1 MRISKKISVAA
12 LSAALLVS
20 TTQSAS
26 AADLTASGSSFA
38 YKYIVACKAGTGHN
52 ITYSSTGSGT
62 GRTQFAAATTDFGA
76 SDTANA
82 LTSPSS
88 VVGKHMYIPFTGGPI
103 GIVYNN
109 PGITGK
115 TLKLD
120 ATTIAKIFR
129 GSIVAWDDAAIKA
142 LNPTLTLPA
151 KPITV
156 VYRNASSGTSEGFTD
171 YLNKVAPTVWTKV
184 KNSTFTSS
192 APALPRNKKGAANSQ
207 IMVTTVKNTQY
218 SIGYSDIS
226 DASGV
231 KGLAFAQ
238 VKNENGEYLAPSAE
252 TAGKFLDSFT
262 TIASDISGVTV
273 DYTKKVA
280 GGYNLSVFTYAI
292 APLAGGVKTTGDKAA
307 VKAAVTYLI
316 SGCTKGTALGY
327 SALSGDLKTAALAL
341 AAKIG

>member
-12 LSAALLVS
+12 LSAALIVS

-26 AADLTASGSSFA
+26 AADITASGSSFA
-38 YKYIVACKAGTGHN
+38 YKYVVACKAGTGHN

-62 GRTQFAAATTDFGA
+62 GRSQFQAGTTDFGA
-76 SDTANA
+76 SDAATA
-82 LTSPSS
+82 LSGVT
-88 VVGKHMYIPFTGGPI
+88 GKYMYIPFTGGPV
-103 GIVYNN
+103 GILYNN
-109 PGITGK
+109 PAISGK

-120 ATTIAKIFR
+120 ALTLAKIFR

-142 LNPTLTLPA
+142 LNPSLSLPA

-156 VYRNASSGTSEGFTD
+156 VYRNASSGTSEAFTD
-171 YLNKVAPTVWTKV
+171 YLNKVVPTVWTKA
-184 KNSTFTSS
+184 KSSTFTSS

-218 SIGYSDIS
+218 SIGYADIS

-238 VKNENGEYLAPSAE
+238 VKNQNNEYLAPTAA
-252 TAGKFLDSFT
+252 TAGKFLDTFP

-273 DYTKKVA
+273 DYTKSVP
-280 GGYNLSVFTYAI
+280 GGYNLSLFTYAI
-292 APLAGGVKTTGDKAA
+292 APLSGGVKTTGDKAA

-316 SGCTKGTALGY
+316 SGCTKGAALGY
-327 SALSGDLKTAALAL
+327 STLSGDLKTAALAL

>member
-12 LSAALLVS
+12 LSAALIVS

-26 AADLTASGSSFA
+26 AADITASGSSFA
-38 YKYIVACKAGTGHN
+38 YKYVVACKAGTGHN

-62 GRTQFAAATTDFGA
+62 GRSQFQAGTTDFGA
-76 SDTANA
+76 SDAATA
-82 LTSPSS
+82 LSGVT
-88 VVGKHMYIPFTGGPI
+88 GKYMYIPFTGGPV
-103 GIVYNN
+103 GILYNN
-109 PGITGK
+109 PAISGK

-120 ATTIAKIFR
+120 ALTLAKIFR

-142 LNPTLTLPA
+142 LNPSLSLPA

-156 VYRNASSGTSEGFTD
+156 VYRNASSGTSEAFTD
-171 YLNKVAPTVWTKV
+171 YLNKVVPTVWTKA
-184 KNSTFTSS
+184 KSSTFTSS

-218 SIGYSDIS
+218 SIGYADIS

-238 VKNENGEYLAPSAE
+238 VKNQNNEYLAPTAA
-252 TAGKFLDSFT
+252 TAGKFLDTFP

-273 DYTKKVA
+273 DYTKSVP
-280 GGYNLSVFTYAI
+280 GGYNLSLFTYAI

-316 SGCTKGTALGY
+316 SGCTKGAALGY
-327 SALSGDLKTAALAL
+327 STLSGDLKTAALAL

>member
-26 AADLTASGSSFA
+26 AADLIASGSSFA
-38 YKYIVACKAGTGHN
+38 NKYMIACKAGTGHN

-62 GRTQFAAATTDFGA
+62 GRSQFTSGTTDFGA
-76 SDTANA
+76 SDAASA
-82 LTSPSS
+82 LTGTA
-88 VVGKHMYIPFTGGPI
+88 VGKHMYIPFTGGPV
-103 GIVYNN
+103 GILYNN
-109 PGITGK
+109 PAITGK

-120 ATTIAKIFR
+120 ANVLAKIFR
-129 GSIVAWDDAAIKA
+129 GSIVAWDDAAIKE
-142 LNPTLTLPA
+142 LNPTLSLPA

-156 VYRNASSGTSEGFTD
+156 VYRNASSGTSEAFTD
-171 YLNKVAPTVWTKV
+171 YMNKVAPTVWTKA
-184 KNSTFTSS
+184 KSSTFTSS

-218 SIGYSDIS
+218 SIGYADIS

-238 VKNENGEYLAPSAE
+238 VKNQNGEFLAPSAAS
-252 TAGKFLDSFT
+252 AGKFLDTFT

-273 DYTKKVA
+273 DYTKVVA
-280 GGYNLSVFTYAI
+280 GGYNLSLFTYAI

-316 SGCTKGTALGY
+316 SGCTKGAALGY
-327 SALSGDLKTAALAL
+327 STLSGDLKTAALAL

>member
-12 LSAALLVS
+12 LSAALIVS

-38 YKYIVACKAGTGHN
+38 YKYVVACKAGTGHN

-62 GRTQFAAATTDFGA
+62 GRSQFQAGTTDFGA
-76 SDTANA
+76 SDVATA
-82 LTSPSS
+82 LTGAA
-88 VVGKHMYIPFTGGPI
+88 VGKYMYIPFTGGPV
-103 GIVYNN
+103 GILYNN
-109 PGITGK
+109 PAISGK

-120 ATTIAKIFR
+120 ALTIAKIFR

-142 LNPTLTLPA
+142 LNPSLSLPA

-156 VYRNASSGTSEGFTD
+156 VYRNASSGTSEAFTD
-171 YLNKVAPTVWTKV
+171 YLNKVVPTVWTKA
-184 KNSTFTSS
+184 KSSTFTSS

-218 SIGYSDIS
+218 SIGYADIS

-238 VKNENGEYLAPSAE
+238 VKNQNNEYLAPTAA
-252 TAGKFLDSFT
+252 TAGKFLDTFP
-262 TIASDISGVTV
+262 TIASDISGITV
-273 DYTKKVA
+273 DYTKSVP
-280 GGYNLSVFTYAI
+280 GGYNLSLFTYAI
-292 APLAGGVKTTGDKAA
+292 APLNGGVKTTGDKAA
-307 VKAAVTYLI
+307 VKASVTYLI
-316 SGCTKGTALGY
+316 SGCTKGAALGY
-327 SALSGDLKTAALAL
+327 STLSGDLKTAALAL

>member
-12 LSAALLVS
+12 LSAALLIS

-76 SDTANA
+76 SDSANTLTGTA
-82 LTSPSS
+82 
-88 VVGKHMYIPFTGGPI
+88 VGKHMYIPFTGGPI
-103 GIVYNN
+103 GMVYNN
-109 PGITGK
+109 PAITGK

-120 ATTIAKIFR
+120 ANLIAKIFR

-142 LNPTLTLPA
+142 LNPTLSLPA

-156 VYRNASSGTSEGFTD
+156 VYRNSSSGTSEGFTD
-171 YLNKVAPTVWTKV
+171 YLNKTAPTVWTKV
-184 KNSTFTSS
+184 KNSTFTTS

-207 IMVTTVKNTQY
+207 ILVTTVKNTAY

-238 VKNENGEYLAPSAE
+238 VKNENGEYLAPTAA

-307 VKAAVTYLI
+307 VKEAVTYLI
-316 SGCTKGTALGY
+316 SGCTKGAALGY
-327 SALSGDLKTAALAL
+327 STLSGDLKTAALAL

>member
-12 LSAALLVS
+12 LSAALLIS

-76 SDTANA
+76 SDAASTLTGTA
-82 LTSPSS
+82 
-88 VVGKHMYIPFTGGPI
+88 VGKHMYIPFTGGPV

-109 PGITGK
+109 PAFTGK

-120 ATTIAKIFR
+120 ANLIAKIFR
-129 GSIVAWDDAAIKA
+129 GSIVSWDDAAIKA
-142 LNPTLTLPA
+142 LNPTLSLPA

-171 YLNKVAPTVWTKV
+171 YLNKTAPTVWTKG

-207 IMVTTVKNTQY
+207 ILVTTVKNTAY

-238 VKNENGEYLAPSAE
+238 VKNENGEYLAPTAA

-307 VKAAVTYLI
+307 VRAAVEYLI
-316 SGCTKGTALGY
+316 SGCTKGAALGY
-327 SALSGDLKTAALAL
+327 STLSGELKTAALAL

>member
-82 LTSPSS
+82 LTGA
-88 VVGKHMYIPFTGGPI
+88 VVGKHMYIPFTGGAI
-103 GIVYNN
+103 GVVYNN

-171 YLNKVAPTVWTKV
+171 YLNKTAPAVWTKV
-184 KNSTFTSS
+184 KNSTFTTS

-207 IMVTTVKNTQY
+207 ILVTTVKNTQY

-226 DASGV
+226 DAQGV

-238 VKNENGEYLAPSAE
+238 VKNENGEYLAPSAV

>member
-1 MRISKKISVAA
+1 
-12 LSAALLVS
+12 
-20 TTQSAS
+20 
-26 AADLTASGSSFA
+26 
-38 YKYIVACKAGTGHN
+38 
-52 ITYSSTGSGT
+52 
-62 GRTQFAAATTDFGA
+62 
-76 SDTANA
+76 
-82 LTSPSS
+82 
-88 VVGKHMYIPFTGGPI
+88 MYIPFTGGPV
-103 GIVYNN
+103 GILYNN
-109 PGITGK
+109 PAISGK

-120 ATTIAKIFR
+120 ANLLAKIFR
-129 GSIVAWDDAAIKA
+129 GSIVAWDDAEIKA

-156 VYRNASSGTSEGFTD
+156 VYRNASSGTSEAFTT
-171 YLNKVAPTVWTKV
+171 YLNKVASTVWTKV
-184 KNSTFTSS
+184 GNSTFTTS

-218 SIGYSDIS
+218 SIGYADIS

-238 VKNENGEYLAPSAE
+238 VKNQNGEYLVPSAA
-252 TAGKFLDSFT
+252 TAGKFLDTFS
-262 TIASDISGVTV
+262 TIATDISGVAV
-273 DYTKKVA
+273 DYTKVVA
-280 GGYNLSVFTYAI
+280 GGYNLSLFTYAI

>member
-26 AADLTASGSSFA
+26 AAELTASGSSFA

-76 SDTANA
+76 SDSANA
-82 LTSPSS
+82 LTGTAI
-88 VVGKHMYIPFTGGPI
+88 GKHMYIPFTGGAI

-120 ATTIAKIFR
+120 GTTIAKIFR
-129 GSIVAWDDAAIKA
+129 GSIVAWDDAAIKE
-142 LNPTLTLPA
+142 LNPTLALPA

-238 VKNENGEYLAPSAE
+238 VKNQNGEYLAPSAA